1 MKLQD
6 RINYLNARLGNR
18 KIIYRSEPFMFFRKQ
33 YSTHDY
39 TFLDISVCSQ
49 YDHSGRLIAK
59 DCSIVLRL
67 AIWDNPYI
75 PDLVRNLKFDIAQF
89 DTVLSY
95 FENIARDRK
104 YDVDYDLILISQAF
118 TVKELNFLQTAGA

>member
-39 TFLDISVCSQ
+39 TFLDISVCSK
-49 YDHSGRLIAK
+49 YDYSGHLVAK

-67 AIWDNPYI
+67 TVLNNTYI
-75 PDLVRNLKFDIAQF
+75 PDLVRNLKFDIVQS

-95 FENIARDRK
+95 FENIAKDRK
-104 YDVDYDLILISQAF
+104 YDVDYDLISILKAF
-118 TVKELNFLQTAGA
+118 AVKEINYLPAASA